1 MGEFLKILS
10 DPTRL
15 KILYALSLG
24 ELRVCD
30 VGAAVDSTASAVS
43 HQLSVL
49 RQARLVA
56 YRREGKSVYYRLND
70 EHVELVLDA
79 TRIHLAE

>member
-24 ELRVCD
+24 VLRVCD
-30 VGAAVDSTASAVS
+30 LGAAAGCTASAVS

-56 YRREGKSVYYRLND
+56 YRRDGKSAYYRLND